1 MFRLKWNNEQ
11 YIQISMFI
19 GKQLWWRPFK
29 YNCRYE
35 GLQLYKKVTPSLGD
49 CFWFLPTFWTFVCF
63 ISNKSTNCL
72 GFSETAAHKWLTVFS
87 LKIFEDNQIITNVKS
102 NILLIIYTQQ
112 RKRIVFTRSNHHP
125 NVFHKKVFCNIRET
139 HRKTSLPESFLKQL
153 F

>member
-1 MFRLKWNNEQ
+1 MRAYSFTKKWLHHWATASDFYQ
-11 YIQISMFI
+11 HF
-19 GKQLWWRPFK
+19 GRFA
-29 YNCRYE
+29 
-35 GLQLYKKVTPSLGD
+35 
-49 CFWFLPTFWTFVCF
+49 CF

-102 NILLIIYTQQ
+102 NILLIIYKQQ

-139 HRKTSLPESFLKQL
+139 HRKTSLPESFLKQFFESRYSWISVFL
-153 F
+153 